1 MEESQPEE
9 KTNEE
14 NKNIGL
20 FGGPKVPEKP
30 KTTEELIADTNK
42 KVNIILF
49 IIVAE
54 IVIGFLVYQNAVNS
68 I

>member
-1 MEESQPEE
+1 MFMEESQPEE

-42 KVNIILF
+42 KVNIIF
-49 IIVAE
+49 
-54 IVIGFLVYQNAVNS
+54 VYYCR
-68 I
+68 